1 MGKMREFA
9 TRAITLSECTGQ
21 IEQFSATLYHHDK
34 FVGQF
39 GAAIN
44 LMILRKQKIT
54 KKTQNWADT

>member
-44 LMILRKQKIT
+44 LMILRK
-54 KKTQNWADT
+54 KK